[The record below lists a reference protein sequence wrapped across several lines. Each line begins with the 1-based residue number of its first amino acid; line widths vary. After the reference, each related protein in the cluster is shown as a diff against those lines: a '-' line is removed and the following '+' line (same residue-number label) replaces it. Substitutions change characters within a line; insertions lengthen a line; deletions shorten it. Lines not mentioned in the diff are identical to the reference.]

1 MFARL
6 RDFCVVGLLF
16 VTYSAAMA
24 QSSSNWLGLPEPLA
38 PGRMGSLVLH
48 GGGPINDQVFE
59 RFIQLA
65 GGKKARIVFVPSAGF
80 RRGWYDSD
88 QQMIA
93 NLSQRYSSWA
103 ELANRNQVE
112 SFQFLFTD
120 DPDDADDPDF
130 TKPLETATGVWF
142 SGGDQ
147 LRLNYRFVG
156 SYPKQTRFQRG
167 LVWVMQRGGVV
178 GGTSAG
184 MAAVPEIMTLWD
196 ERANYDAP
204 AAVVPGHGLG
214 LLRQAIVEQHFDA
227 RGGRLERFTSLLRD
241 NNQLDQL
248 AGRRGAGINM
258 IGLAAE
264 ESAALVVQGNRVEAL
279 GDANSHIFLKSADGR
294 AIAWHQMS
302 PGESAVIERSPQQA
316 AGLVRMEPRFVR

>member
-1 MFARL
+1 MCACL
-6 RDFCVVGLLF
+6 RGWCLAVVLL
-16 VTYSAAMA
+16 SANVGTA
-24 QSSSNWLGLPEPLA
+24 QSLDNLLGMPEPLV
-38 PGRMGSLVLH
+38 PGRAGALVLH
-48 GGGPINDQVFE
+48 GGGSINDQVFE
-59 RFIQLA
+59 RFIKLA

-80 RRGWYDSD
+80 RRGWYGSD
-88 QQMIA
+88 EQMIA
-93 NLSQRYSSWA
+93 DLSSRYSSWA
-103 ELANRNQVE
+103 QLAQRKQVE

-120 DPDDADDPDF
+120 DPDDADNPEF

-156 SYPKQTRFQRG
+156 NYPKQTRFQRG

-184 MAAVPEIMTLWD
+184 MAAAPEIMTLWD
-196 ERANYDAP
+196 ERESFEGP

-214 LLRQAIVEQHFDA
+214 LMRQAIVEQHFDA

-241 NNQLDQL
+241 NAQLDQL

-264 ESAALVVQGNRVEAL
+264 ETAALVVQGNRIEAL
-279 GDANSHIFLKSADGR
+279 GNANVHVFLKSANGN
-294 AIAWHQMS
+294 AIAWHQLA
-302 PGESAVIERSPQQA
+302 PGESAMLDRSFQQA
-316 AGLVRMEPRFVR
+316 AGLIRQEAQLLR

>member
-1 MFARL
+1 MFACL
-6 RDFCVVGLLF
+6 RGFCLAVVLVAGNN
-16 VTYSAAMA
+16 VWA
-24 QSSSNWLGLPEPLA
+24 QSPDNLLGLPEPLV
-38 PGRMGSLVLH
+38 PGRAGALVLH

-59 RFIQLA
+59 RFLRLA

-88 QQMIA
+88 AEMIA
-93 NLSQRYSSWA
+93 DLSSRYSSWA
-103 ELANRNQVE
+103 RLAERNQVE

-120 DPDDADDPDF
+120 DPDDADDPVF

-156 SYPKQTRFQRG
+156 NYPKQTRFQRG
-167 LVWVMQRGGVV
+167 LMWVMQRGGVV

-184 MAAVPEIMTLWD
+184 MAAAPEIMTLWD
-196 ERANYDAP
+196 ERQSYEAP

-227 RGGRLERFTSLLRD
+227 RGGRLERFTTLLRD
-241 NNQLDQL
+241 NVQLDQL

-264 ESAALVVQGNRVEAL
+264 ETAALIVQGNRIEAL
-279 GDANSHIFLKSADGR
+279 GNANIHIFLKSSDGK
-294 AIAWHQMS
+294 AIAWHQMA
-302 PGESAVIERSPQQA
+302 PGESAVLDRSFQQA
-316 AGLVRMEPRFVR
+316 AGLIRQEAHLIR